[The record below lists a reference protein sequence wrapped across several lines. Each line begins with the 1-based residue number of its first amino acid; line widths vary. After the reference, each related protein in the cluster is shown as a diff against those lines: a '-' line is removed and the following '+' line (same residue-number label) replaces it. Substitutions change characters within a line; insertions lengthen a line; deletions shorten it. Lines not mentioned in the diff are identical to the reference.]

1 MSQRIILQR
10 IVPMAFLL
18 MSGNLAVYGQHE
30 HSGPTSPVTAP
41 KIFLDKSPKI
51 VEYQLSRLS
60 NEQLLLVERVTTD
73 KKYAPVFSAILLR
86 EGMSPAYR
94 EEALAGLVQ
103 LNQSD
108 PVSELTAALQA
119 VKGDE
124 PTARGTVASLAK
136 MLLTLELATLAA
148 NSQGLVNLV
157 EAAAPLQAS
166 AGYAALIVAGP
177 SEEAWNR
184 AVASEQLPQLL
195 EGIPLIPS
203 AAVRNKLHASVLHL
217 FDTDQP
223 LDIRRAALTTL
234 ASIPGSPELTFALAA
249 EQVEVEELRAAAIRA
264 LLSVPAEARRAETSL
279 KLVEWLVLYAEAT
292 PPPARTTPAF
302 LDAMALVD
310 QLLASAPTEQAKLW
324 RGRLRET
331 VVRVVRVHTI
341 REEMRY
347 DLPYFAVEAGR
358 PVQVVLINEDLMPHN
373 LVVTV
378 PGALQEVAE
387 LGLELGPVAGFE
399 GKEYVPVSDK
409 VLYATH
415 MVAADEQESLTF
427 TAPTVPGEYPYV
439 CTFPRHWMRMY
450 GVMVV
455 VDDLDA
461 WLKNP
466 ITPVDPIG
474 SNRQFVQSW
483 TIEEFSDGMDNSLL
497 DNSLRGR
504 SKEIGQRLFV
514 EATCAQCHKL
524 GDSGLGN
531 VGPNLGQV
539 FARWKGD
546 SLAVLREILDPSHTI
561 DEKYAVRLVLT
572 VDGKTITGLVV
583 NETKESLSLMENPEA
598 LQPTVIPQEN
608 IEQMVKTSTSMMPKG
623 LLDRF
628 SRDEILEILA
638 YIRDSQNP

>member
-1 MSQRIILQR
+1 
-10 IVPMAFLL
+10 
-18 MSGNLAVYGQHE
+18 
-30 HSGPTSPVTAP
+30 
-41 KIFLDKSPKI
+41 
-51 VEYQLSRLS
+51 
-60 NEQLLLVERVTTD
+60 
-73 KKYAPVFSAILLR
+73 
-86 EGMSPAYR
+86 
-94 EEALAGLVQ
+94 
-103 LNQSD
+103 
-108 PVSELTAALQA
+108 
-119 VKGDE
+119 
-124 PTARGTVASLAK
+124 
-136 MLLTLELATLAA
+136 
-148 NSQGLVNLV
+148 
-157 EAAAPLQAS
+157 
-166 AGYAALIVAGP
+166 
-177 SEEAWNR
+177 
-184 AVASEQLPQLL
+184 
-195 EGIPLIPS
+195 
-203 AAVRNKLHASVLHL
+203 
-217 FDTDQP
+217 
-223 LDIRRAALTTL
+223 
-234 ASIPGSPELTFALAA
+234 
-249 EQVEVEELRAAAIRA
+249 
-264 LLSVPAEARRAETSL
+264 
-279 KLVEWLVLYAEAT
+279 
-292 PPPARTTPAF
+292 
-302 LDAMALVD
+302 
-310 QLLASAPTEQAKLW
+310 
-324 RGRLRET
+324 
-331 VVRVVRVHTI
+331 
-341 REEMRY
+341 
-347 DLPYFAVEAGR
+347 
-358 PVQVVLINEDLMPHN
+358 
-373 LVVTV
+373 
-378 PGALQEVAE
+378 
-387 LGLELGPVAGFE
+387 
-399 GKEYVPVSDK
+399 
-409 VLYATH
+409 